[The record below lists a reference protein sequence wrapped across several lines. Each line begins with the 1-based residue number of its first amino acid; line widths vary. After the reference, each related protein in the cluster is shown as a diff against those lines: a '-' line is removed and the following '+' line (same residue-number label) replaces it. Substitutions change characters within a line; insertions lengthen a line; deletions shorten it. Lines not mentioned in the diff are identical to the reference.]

1 MATPIPELIGSPLP
15 AISVILPVLNEESH
29 LEGAVLSVLSQDY
42 RGPLE
47 IILALGPSRD
57 RTNEIATKLASH
69 DNRVKLLDSPTG
81 KTAAGLNLALAAS
94 KSPVVVRVDGHAQ
107 IPNNYISLIVEILN
121 KTGAVNVGGVMAA
134 VGTTAFER
142 AVAGAMRSPLGV
154 GASRFHTGGEAG
166 EVDTVYLG
174 AFRRE
179 ALVAIGGF
187 DGDDNAAN
195 VKYLYYTSDGGKTW
209 GNPSNRLDPTGVL
222 STSQE
227 ITLKMFSDFNNNI
240 VVIGDRGGFIRY
252 SPNNGHNWYEI
263 IPAGGLSNIQSA
275 YYKDDVLIIG
285 TIGGIIYTGTIQPP
299 DYLFIG
305 GTQYTDISGSIITDS
320 AFCSETN
327 QLFFIGGNSIY
338 SYTVNESLLTYNG
351 PPVNTSI
358 SGASYKKI
366 KFNLIIRFIKKY
378 KPIVLVLNAINAM
391 ITVKI
396 GVKLFNIPQN
406 PLLSPVPA

>member
-29 LEGAVLSVLSQDY
+29 LESAVLSVLSQDY

-57 RTNEIATKLASH
+57 RTNEIASKLASQ

-81 KTAAGLNLALAAS
+81 KTAAGLNLALSAS

-107 IPNNYISLIVEILN
+107 IPSNYISLIVEILN

-179 ALVAIGGF
+179 ALIAIGGF
-187 DGDDNAAN
+187 DERFTRAQDWELNFRLRENGGVIYFDPRLHVTYRPRSSVGALAKQYFEYGRWRRVVSRRHSGTINYR
-195 VKYLYYTSDGGKTW
+195 YLAPPFALLGF
-209 GNPSNRLDPTGVL
+209 
-222 STSQE
+222 STS
-227 ITLKMFSDFNNNI
+227 IVLGILLSSIFFIPALVYLLFVVLASLKISTSVGEYLLLL
-240 VVIGDRGGFIRY
+240 VVIPTMHFAWGAGFIS
-252 SPNNGHNWYEI
+252 SPKT
-263 IPAGGLSNIQSA
+263 L
-275 YYKDDVLIIG
+275 
-285 TIGGIIYTGTIQPP
+285 
-299 DYLFIG
+299 
-305 GTQYTDISGSIITDS
+305 
-320 AFCSETN
+320 
-327 QLFFIGGNSIY
+327 
-338 SYTVNESLLTYNG
+338 
-351 PPVNTSI
+351 
-358 SGASYKKI
+358 
-366 KFNLIIRFIKKY
+366 
-378 KPIVLVLNAINAM
+378 
-391 ITVKI
+391 
-396 GVKLFNIPQN
+396 
-406 PLLSPVPA
+406 VPASQ